1 MRDIRGLHR
10 WLILPFLWNS
20 QQRKIQSQEL
30 GVWCCE
36 GLLLSFSHGHTL
48 GLGVICSLQSHGPIV
63 FRRCGCH
70 ALLDLITGLSHLC
83 RHHPAP
89 VRYFSVAVIK
99 KNQQKSELGKRKKG
113 GLFCCHS
120 RRDKV
125 HNARDNVA
133 VGISTYRKAEVENRK
148 WVSAMKPQRPFPVVM
163 THLLQQGSTF

>member
-99 KNQQKSELGKRKKG
+99 KINKKVSWGRERKGVYFVAIPEEIRCIMPEIMWQWEYPHTGK
-113 GLFCCHS
+113 
-120 RRDKV
+120 
-125 HNARDNVA
+125 
-133 VGISTYRKAEVENRK
+133 
-148 WVSAMKPQRPFPVVM
+148 QRWR
-163 THLLQQGSTF
+163 TGSGFQL